1 MRILS
6 SREEDERRYRIEKIK
21 DKIDKVG
28 VHHFIPET
36 RYEQLIVL

>member
-21 DKIDKVG
+21 DKIGKVG
-28 VHHFIPET
+28 VHHFIPEIS
-36 RYEQLIVL
+36 YEQLIVL